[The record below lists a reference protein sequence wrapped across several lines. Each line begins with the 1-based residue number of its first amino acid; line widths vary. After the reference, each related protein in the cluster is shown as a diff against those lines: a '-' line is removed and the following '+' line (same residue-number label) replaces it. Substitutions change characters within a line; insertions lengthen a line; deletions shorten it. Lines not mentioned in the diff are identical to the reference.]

1 LHICVPKPNSKKS
14 ISPRHHDIVFLG
26 TEHEEIA
33 KNKADGE
40 ALTWEDLTKMKFTWR
55 VAQETLRI
63 VPPVFGNFRRALE
76 DIEFDGYSIPK
87 GWQVIFFP
95 WTNNINCS

>member
-1 LHICVPKPNSKKS
+1 
-14 ISPRHHDIVFLG
+14 VFCE

-40 ALTWEDLTKMKFTWR
+40 ALAWEDLSKMKLTWR

-63 VPPVFGNFRRALE
+63 VPPVFGSFRIAIE
-76 DIEFDGYSIPK
+76 DIEFDGYCIPK
-87 GWQVIFFP
+87 GWQVLANFYS
-95 WTNNINCS
+95 CSQFTSM